1 MKTSNE
7 TKNLVKALFDFQG
20 KVNAVKKTAKN
31 DHFQSKYADL
41 NSILTTINP
50 VCQELGLLI
59 TQHPHDDV
67 LVTKVYHVESG
78 EWMQSEQLL
87 RMRDANNPQQYGSA
101 LTYSRRYALAS
112 IFNLNQ
118 ADDDGNS
125 ASGHQVK
132 AVKEWLTPKHTMWI
146 HAVEHMK
153 KGKPIKDIEAQ
164 YALQP
169 DVKQQLMDIRK

>member
-1 MKTSNE
+1 MKTSE
-7 TKNLVKALFDFQG
+7 KITNLTKALFEFQG
-20 KVNAVKKTAKN
+20 KVTSVKKSANNLHFKKN
-31 DHFQSKYADL
+31 YADL
-41 NSILTTINP
+41 TAILEVITP
-50 VCQELGLLI
+50 ALQECGLFV

-67 LVTKVYHVESG
+67 LVTKIYHVESG

-101 LTYSRRYALAS
+101 LTYARRYALAS

-132 AVKEWLTPKHTMWI
+132 TVKETITPQHPMWQKALKHI
-146 HAVEHMK
+146 QS
-153 KGKPIKDIEAQ
+153 GGNIQDIKDKFVLSKKHEEVLTAT
-164 YALQP
+164 
-169 DVKQQLMDIRK
+169 K